1 MSLFFHETGKQVAVV
16 SLFDVS
22 FWLNLHCRMRFHAA
36 KGNLLHRVSWPF
48 TTRNMAVYSTKSGLL
63 LRQLLPFGTFVA
75 SFSCTLC
82 LLPGVT
88 TLLPATYDCTRYFS
102 SYASV
107 CHDFSGDALQELQ
120 AKSKRKQNGLIG
132 TSVHV
137 PTMWAITVAPS
148 LWHVCQDPRPCFKN
162 CFLVPVRDSCGV
174 ADGMLKKSRFAL
186 FYLVH
191 DVLSSCFYW

>member
-1 MSLFFHETGKQVAVV
+1 MKQENRWQSSV
-16 SLFDVS
+16 SLTSV
-22 FWLNLHCRMRFHAA
+22 
-36 KGNLLHRVSWPF
+36 
-48 TTRNMAVYSTKSGLL
+48 SGLTCIAGCAFMLQKVTFCLAFYGL
-63 LRQLLPFGTFVA
+63 LRPGIWLFTVPPFGTFAA

-82 LLPGVT
+82 LPWGVT
-88 TLLPATYDCTRYFS
+88 PLLPATYDCTRYFR
-102 SYASV
+102 SYASL

-174 ADGMLKKSRFAL
+174 RTE
-186 FYLVH
+186 
-191 DVLSSCFYW
+191 C

>member
-1 MSLFFHETGKQVAVV
+1 MKRRHCVKTRMSLFFHETGKQVAVV
-16 SLFDVS
+16 SPFDVS

-36 KGNLLHRVSWPF
+36 KGYLLPRVSWPF

-63 LRQLLPFGTFVA
+63 LRRLPPFGRFVA

-82 LLPGVT
+82 LPWGVT
-88 TLLPATYDCTRYFS
+88 PLLPATYDCTRYFS

-132 TSVHV
+132 VSAHLPQKCPLIVV
-137 PTMWAITVAPS
+137 PVLIIGM
-148 LWHVCQDPRPCFKN
+148 PRPT
-162 CFLVPVRDSCGV
+162 
-174 ADGMLKKSRFAL
+174 AL
-186 FYLVH
+186 F
-191 DVLSSCFYW
+191 

>member
-1 MSLFFHETGKQVAVV
+1 MKQGNRWQSSV
-16 SLFDVS
+16 SLTSVS
-22 FWLNLHCRMRFHAA
+22 GLTCIAGCAFMLQKVTFCLAFRVFLRS
-36 KGNLLHRVSWPF
+36 VSWPF

-63 LRQLLPFGTFVA
+63 RRRLPPFGTFAA

-82 LLPGVT
+82 LPWGVT
-88 TLLPATYDCTRYFS
+88 PLLPATYDCTRYFR
-102 SYASV
+102 SYASL

-174 ADGMLKKSRFAL
+174 RTE
-186 FYLVH
+186 
-191 DVLSSCFYW
+191 C

>member
-1 MSLFFHETGKQVAVV
+1 MKRRHCVKTRMSLFFHETGKQMAAG
-16 SLFDVS
+16 SPFDVS

-48 TTRNMAVYSTKSGLL
+48 TTRNTAVYGTKSGF
-63 LRQLLPFGTFVA
+63 LRRRLPPFGTFVA

-88 TLLPATYDCTRYFS
+88 TLLPATYDCTRYLS

-120 AKSKRKQNGLIG
+120 AKSKRKQNGLISG
-132 TSVHV
+132 SAHLPQKCPLIV
-137 PTMWAITVAPS
+137 
-148 LWHVCQDPRPCFKN
+148 
-162 CFLVPVRDSCGV
+162 VPV
-174 ADGMLKKSRFAL
+174 LL
-186 FYLVH
+186 
-191 DVLSSCFYW
+191 

>member
-1 MSLFFHETGKQVAVV
+1 MKRRHCVKMRMSLFFHETGKQVAVV
-16 SLFDVS
+16 SPFDVS

-36 KGNLLHRVSWPF
+36 KGYLLHRVSWPF
-48 TTRNMAVYSTKSGLL
+48 TTRNMAVYGTKSGF
-63 LRQLLPFGTFVA
+63 LRRRLPPFGTFAA

-82 LLPGVT
+82 LPWGVT
-88 TLLPATYDCTRYFS
+88 TLLPVTYDCTRYFS

-174 ADGMLKKSRFAL
+174 RTE
-186 FYLVH
+186 
-191 DVLSSCFYW
+191 C

>member
-1 MSLFFHETGKQVAVV
+1 MAVV
-16 SLFDVS
+16 SPFDVS
-22 FWLNLHCRMRFHAA
+22 FWLNLHCRMRFHSA
-36 KGNLLHRVSWPF
+36 KGYLLPRVSWFFALRFVAFYDPE
-48 TTRNMAVYSTKSGLL
+48 YGCLQYKSGLL
-63 LRQLLPFGTFVA
+63 LRQLPPFGTFVA

-174 ADGMLKKSRFAL
+174 RTE
-186 FYLVH
+186 
-191 DVLSSCFYW
+191 C

>member
-1 MSLFFHETGKQVAVV
+1 MKQENRWQSSVPLTSVSGLTCIAGCAFMLQKVTFCIEFHGLLRPGIWLFTVQKA
-16 SLFDVS
+16 
-22 FWLNLHCRMRFHAA
+22 
-36 KGNLLHRVSWPF
+36 VSWPF
-48 TTRNMAVYSTKSGLL
+48 TTRNMAVYGTKSRF
-63 LRQLLPFGTFVA
+63 LRRRLPPFGTFAA

-82 LLPGVT
+82 LPWGVT
-88 TLLPATYDCTRYFS
+88 PLLPATYDCTRYFR

-132 TSVHV
+132 VSVHV

-148 LWHVCQDPRPCFKN
+148 LWHVCQDSRLCFKN

-174 ADGMLKKSRFAL
+174 LTE
-186 FYLVH
+186 
-191 DVLSSCFYW
+191 C